1 MPRRY
6 LALAATGLA
15 GFVIL
20 VIPAPAV
27 VEAVGGV
34 LLVGTLIVVIMLIVG
49 RLGPQSQPDRFRED
63 AAREEFSRTGRWP
76 DS

>member
-1 MPRRY
+1 VRRSH
-6 LALAATGLA
+6 LALALTGAA

-20 VIPAPAV
+20 VVPAPTA

-34 LLVGTLIVVIMLIVG
+34 LLVGTLLVVIMLIVG

-76 DS
+76 DP